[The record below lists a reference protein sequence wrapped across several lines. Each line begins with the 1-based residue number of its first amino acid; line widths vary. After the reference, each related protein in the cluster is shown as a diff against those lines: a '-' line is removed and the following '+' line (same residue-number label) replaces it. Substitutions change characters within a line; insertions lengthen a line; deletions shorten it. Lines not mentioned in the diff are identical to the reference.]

1 MRTVKKVDIRAKN
14 ISLTNHLHKHIH
26 QRLGFVRLTEEDQV
40 RHVLVSLSERKDPY
54 GRPGMCCQI
63 KVLLARRTDMVI
75 EDVEA
80 DIYTAVDRAVD
91 RLGRRLRRIL
101 VTHRRA

>member
-1 MRTVKKVDIRAKN
+1 
-14 ISLTNHLHKHIH
+14 
-26 QRLGFVRLTEEDQV
+26 
-40 RHVLVSLSERKDPY
+40 
-54 GRPGMCCQI
+54 
-63 KVLLARRTDMVI
+63 MVI

-101 VTHRRA
+101 VTHRTA